1 MFYYP
6 INFLAL
12 ICIIHLLFFNYKR
25 GLYLLAIIIPC
36 SSLFYRL
43 PIPGVNITTLL
54 VASAF
59 IRAIYTKGFREC
71 FGQGNLAKPILFLF
85 VVVFVSCIG
94 VYAFTSTPGY
104 DLMNT
109 ITFAKQWF
117 TYIFLYMIYVS
128 QFDKNEDLKNLLIC
142 ILLGITIQNTVAI
155 NELFFKER
163 RRLRGIIGNPN
174 ELGSFFAAYIFICLF
189 CYKYFS
195 GILKVISSIGII
207 SALVGLGFALSR
219 GAYLAF
225 CLGFTCYIW
234 KKSKV
239 LSVFSLIFIILFSGT
254 LYGYLPEKIKYRIE
268 MTFQDDIEE
277 ESSRPINIEASAY
290 YRIPLALGGLKMF
303 LESPIW
309 GKGFGT
315 FHLIGMDYYGNMGV
329 PRAFVAHNMYIQIL
343 AELGII
349 GFIPF
354 IIILYRNTN
363 LGRYLMK
370 EKFESPF
377 LADLGLIHICINI
390 SLAVSCLFGN
400 RLFNGNLT
408 SYYWIFSA
416 MVYKY
421 SILMN
426 NEIKSEGKNS
436 KKM

>member
-6 INFLAL
+6 INLLAL
-12 ICIIHLLFFNYKR
+12 ICVTDLLFFNYKR

-36 SSLFYRL
+36 SNLFYRL
-43 PIPGVNITTLL
+43 PIPGVNITTVL

-59 IRAIYTKGFREC
+59 IKAVYTKGFREC
-71 FGQGNLAKPILFLF
+71 FGQGPLAKPILFLF
-85 VVVFVSCIG
+85 VVVFVSCVG
-94 VYAFTSTPGY
+94 VYVFTSTPGY
-104 DLMNT
+104 DLMKS

-117 TYIFLYMIYVS
+117 TYILLYMIYVS
-128 QFDKNEDLKNLLIC
+128 QFDKKEDLINLITC
-142 ILLGITIQNTVAI
+142 IILGLSIQSAVVA

-163 RRLRGIIGNPN
+163 RRLRGILGNPN

-195 GILKVISSIGII
+195 GIRKALSGIGII

-225 CLGFTCYIW
+225 CLGFACYMW
-234 KKSKV
+234 KKSKA
-239 LSVFSLIFIILFSGT
+239 LTAFALIFIILFSST

-268 MTFQDDIEE
+268 MTFQDETAG
-277 ESSRPINIEASAY
+277 ESSRPYNLEPSAY

-303 LESPIW
+303 LESPIY

-329 PRAFVAHNMYIQIL
+329 PRPLVAHNMYVQIL

-349 GFIPF
+349 GFVPF
-354 IIILYRNTN
+354 FLIFYRNIS
-363 LGRYLMK
+363 LGLFLIKK
-370 EKFESPF
+370 ESTTSFFS
-377 LADLGLIHICINI
+377 DLGLAHLCLNI
-390 SLAVSCLFGN
+390 SILVSCIFGN

-416 MVYKY
+416 IVYKY
-421 SILMN
+421 TITN
-426 NEIKSEGKNS
+426 NDGIKSEPAR
-436 KKM
+436 